1 MNAVST
7 SLRIRPIDPWVPP
20 AVQRQLH
27 LLHPS
32 RLMLTRSPS
41 LSTQVFVVD
50 AADAPRVE
58 EAKSAFVKAS
68 GARDLKGAPILV
80 LANKHDTLLQMG
92 TGEGSGPGGPGPVGL
107 HGGLP

>member
-1 MNAVST
+1 
-7 SLRIRPIDPWVPP
+7 
-20 AVQRQLH
+20 
-27 LLHPS
+27 
-32 RLMLTRSPS
+32 MLTRSPS